1 MDKSNKIKIISFTR
15 CNELSL
21 INEFDFTFVRFD
33 LLEFAD
39 LNGFKDHHRV
49 TDIEIKSVL
58 KNIDAKIKLI
68 VDVPDNI
75 VFDKNLKKIF
85 DFYIETKA
93 DVLGFNIDFCDKS
106 LIDYCLSKGLP
117 LIIYSDNDKTDYDV
131 LVSRLKE
138 FELLNI
144 EFFILSRR
152 KPEEISGIV
161 NLLNTPIVAD
171 VKTKSAGIYGKFS
184 NLFGFSPESTSKIL
198 NINSLII
205 DGIKEYLIEK

>member
-1 MDKSNKIKIISFTR
+1 MDKSNRIKIISFTR

-33 LLEFAD
+33 LFEFAD

-58 KNIDAKIKLI
+58 KNINVKNKLI
-68 VDVPDNI
+68 VDVPHNI

-85 DFYIETKA
+85 DFFIETKA
-93 DVLGFNIDFCDKS
+93 DLLGFNIDFCDKS
-106 LIDYCLSKGLP
+106 IIDYCLSKGLP
-117 LIIYSDNDKTDYDV
+117 LIIYSDNVKTDYDI
-131 LVSRLKE
+131 LVSQLKE
-138 FELLNI
+138 FDLLNI
-144 EFFILSRR
+144 EFFIISRR
-152 KPEEISGIV
+152 KPDEINGIV
-161 NLLNTPIVAD
+161 SLLNTHIVAD

-184 NLFGFSPESTSKIL
+184 NLFGFSSDSNSKIL
-198 NINSLII
+198 NMNSLIV